1 MLPLLASKH
10 DCFSALKNL
19 ARNAFVN
26 SVMLGR
32 LKASSI
38 VLPFGFRLLL
48 RGASAYRR
56 LETSNNYNHC
66 YAKDTMFFP
75 LKNTF
80 LSAKITGALKA
91 FAFLATELIIQIG
104 HHREFMKLTLRTLTF
119 RQNEQKNCDLCA
131 V

>member
-1 MLPLLASKH
+1 
-10 DCFSALKNL
+10 
-19 ARNAFVN
+19 
-26 SVMLGR
+26 
-32 LKASSI
+32 
-38 VLPFGFRLLL
+38 
-48 RGASAYRR
+48 
-56 LETSNNYNHC
+56 
-66 YAKDTMFFP
+66 MFFP

-80 LSAKITGALKA
+80 LSAKITAALKA